1 MSKLAIPTDEA
12 NHQSNALAKDPAV
25 EEGNK
30 PEYPNQPK
38 PDSCTSKAKPHPN
51 IKVSVEDTIDIP
63 AHLMPPPPGYPVKQC
78 SRSDQTVE
86 DHEHEGSAQLLM
98 YGQRAYP
105 DFDPAIVGS
114 CPVKFIRQFEHAAIH
129 NGLQQ
134 RAWAKRL
141 DACLHGRAEDWAFDE
156 CPLEMP
162 QESWEVRKKQFL
174 DWALLPA
181 EQEIRRQRLLRF
193 YHSESDL
200 SIDFVYTFEE
210 AARGLRDYKEDVWV
224 RKCIANLQPSIR
236 SALFELW
243 PDGLPVRFRDLRDSL
258 YAVDWGLY
266 ETASAS
272 LKVVKCGAPYIYDSY
287 SQATMPSASRSS
299 TFAYAERALPLHSLP
314 TSTSVAN
321 GNRRP
326 SLMLSTSTNAQIGSC
341 SPSAPSPALLPTR
354 RRRTAVGSAQFI
366 QNRNISTSPVAT
378 ASNSPAGSA
387 GTPSKSSSEGI
398 RTTNTTSSGLYEL
411 ITSLTRISERERT
424 IIMSALEKIVSGDDD
439 AVADSGNASL
449 AVSPRLTKSQNRL
462 ATVASLTSRPST
474 AVAAGVTKTRAETA
488 AAMAATAQ
496 QFASMDIS
504 ARPATS
510 FGPSPLVDPGALN
523 SRRASANRISNT
535 SRTATTDDNVSAAV
549 DGIIATRES
558 VRISGDSAGV
568 NAGEVSKIKLRTR
581 PMTSASYTRRL
592 SSPLLDIHEDMISGN
607 EGHSAGQL
615 DVAVGTLA
623 LKTGANSA
631 AAMSTSSKASLQV
644 NQKSHSP
651 VRSNGQTHR
660 RKLSSRKSDS
670 ALTTATRSMQIPAR
684 ENSEDHALRSPEFT
698 ILHPELSQRHPQPH
712 RRRERIA
719 NAFLRFLR

>member
-1 MSKLAIPTDEA
+1 MSKLATPADEA
-12 NHQSNALAKDPAV
+12 NQSSAPA
-25 EEGNK
+25 NK
-30 PEYPNQPK
+30 PALESQNTSQPK
-38 PDSCTSKAKPHPN
+38 PDTHVSKSHPN
-51 IKVSVEDTIDIP
+51 LKVSVEDAIDT
-63 AHLMPPPPGYPVKQC
+63 AQLMPPPPGYPAKPC
-78 SRSDQTVE
+78 LRPEQTTR
-86 DHEHEGSAQLLM
+86 EHEDELA
-98 YGQRAYP
+98 YGKREYP

-114 CPVKFIRQFEHAAIH
+114 CPLKFIRQFEHAAIH

-162 QESWEVRKKQFL
+162 QISWEVRKKQFL

-266 ETASAS
+266 EVASAS
-272 LKVVKCGAPYIYDSY
+272 LKVVKCGAPYIYDSF
-287 SQATMPSASRSS
+287 SQATMPPASRSS
-299 TFAYAERALPLHSLP
+299 TFAYAERPLHGLSA
-314 TSTSVAN
+314 SAVN

-326 SLMLSTSTNAQIGSC
+326 SLMISTATNAQAGSC
-341 SPSAPSPALLPTR
+341 SPPAPSPALLPTR
-354 RRRTAVGSAQFI
+354 RRRTAVGSAPLNQG
-366 QNRNISTSPVAT
+366 RNISTSPIVT

-398 RTTNTTSSGLYEL
+398 RATNTTNTTSNGLYEL

-439 AVADSGNASL
+439 AVADSGNASMT
-449 AVSPRLTKSQNRL
+449 VSPRPTKSQTRL
-462 ATVASLTSRPST
+462 ATVASLTSYPPT
-474 AVAAGVTKTRAETA
+474 AAGVTRTRAETA

-496 QFASMDIS
+496 QFASMDTS
-504 ARPATS
+504 ARPTTS
-510 FGPSPLVDPGALN
+510 FSPSPLVDHNVLN

-535 SRTATTDDNVSAAV
+535 SRTTADDSAGAAV
-549 DGIIATRES
+549 DGILSARES
-558 VRISGDSAGV
+558 VRMSGDSAGV
-568 NAGEVSKIKLRTR
+568 NTKTSKIKLRTR
-581 PMTSASYTRRL
+581 PMTSASYTRRM
-592 SSPLLDIHEDMISGN
+592 SSPLLDIHEDMISG

-615 DVAVGTLA
+615 DVAAGTLA
-623 LKTGANSA
+623 LKAGA
-631 AAMSTSSKASLQV
+631 STSSKGSLQA
-644 NQKSHSP
+644 NQKGHSP
-651 VRSNGQTHR
+651 ARNNGQTHR

-698 ILHPELSQRHPQPH
+698 ILHPELSQRHQPH

-719 NAFLRFLR
+719 NAFLRLLR

>member
-1 MSKLAIPTDEA
+1 MSKLAKPADEA
-12 NHQSNALAKDPAV
+12 DQSSTPASNPALGNPNPSQFKSDTHIAKTHT
-25 EEGNK
+25 NL
-30 PEYPNQPK
+30 
-38 PDSCTSKAKPHPN
+38 
-51 IKVSVEDTIDIP
+51 KVSVEDAIDSAQP
-63 AHLMPPPPGYPVKQC
+63 MPPPPGHPAKPC
-78 SRSDQTVE
+78 SRSEQTPRDRE
-86 DHEHEGSAQLLM
+86 YELT
-98 YGQRAYP
+98 YGKREYP

-114 CPVKFIRQFEHAAIH
+114 CPLKFIRQFEHAAIH

-141 DACLHGRAEDWAFDE
+141 DACLHGRAEDWSFDE

-162 QESWEVRKKQFL
+162 HVSWEVRKKQFL

-266 ETASAS
+266 EAASAS
-272 LKVVKCGAPYIYDSY
+272 LKVVKCGAPYIYDSC
-287 SQATMPSASRSS
+287 SQATIPSTSRSS
-299 TFAYAERALPLHSLP
+299 TFAYAERPLHILP
-314 TSTSVAN
+314 ASVTS

-326 SLMLSTSTNAQIGSC
+326 SLMISTATNAQAGSC
-341 SPSAPSPALLPTR
+341 SPPAPSPALLPTR
-354 RRRTAVGSAQFI
+354 RRRTAVGLAPLNQS
-366 QNRNISTSPVAT
+366 RNISASPVAT

-398 RTTNTTSSGLYEL
+398 RTTSTTSSGLYEL

-424 IIMSALEKIVSGDDD
+424 IIMSALEKIISGDDD
-439 AVADSGNASL
+439 AVADSGNASMT
-449 AVSPRLTKSQNRL
+449 VSPRPIKSQNRL

-474 AVAAGVTKTRAETA
+474 AAATGVTGTRAETA
-488 AAMAATAQ
+488 VAMAATAQ

-504 ARPATS
+504 VRPATS
-510 FGPSPLVDPGALN
+510 FGPSPLVDHSVLN

-535 SRTATTDDNVSAAV
+535 SRTTADDNAGAAV
-549 DGIIATRES
+549 DGILPARES
-558 VRISGDSAGV
+558 VRMSTDSAGV
-568 NAGEVSKIKLRTR
+568 NTEASKIKLRTR

-592 SSPLLDIHEDMISGN
+592 SSPLLDIHEDMISG
-607 EGHSAGQL
+607 EERSVGQL
-615 DVAVGTLA
+615 DVAAGMSA
-623 LKTGANSA
+623 LKAGE
-631 AAMSTSSKASLQV
+631 STSSKGSLQA
-644 NQKSHSP
+644 NQKGHSP
-651 VRSNGQTHR
+651 VRNNGQAHR

-698 ILHPELSQRHPQPH
+698 ILHPELSQRHQPH